1 MKKLFAIILVA
12 LFLFNTAGYYFVFS
26 FNQYTIRREIHNLIK
41 SGHFEGSCI
50 TLRITNPET
59 DPEFKWVDIREFRYK
74 GVLYDLCS
82 EVTDGSVTIFKC
94 FNDKEEDEL
103 ISCFNH
109 AQEFTFGEKSH
120 SRAKHAAAMLHHVI
134 TLALLDSAT
143 VQSPLISTRISFIS
157 PFYFLFSIFHPP
169 TSPPPEFL
177 G

>member
-1 MKKLFAIILVA
+1 MKKLSAILLVA

-41 SGHFEGSCI
+41 SGHYEGSCI
-50 TLRITNPET
+50 SLRIANPET

-103 ISCFNH
+103 ISCFDH
-109 AQEFTFGEKSH
+109 TQEYNFGEKSP
-120 SRAKHAAAMLHHVI
+120 SRVRHAAAMLHHMI
-134 TLALLDSAT
+134 TLALLDSQT
-143 VQSPLISTRISFIS
+143 EQSPPVLTKISFIS
-157 PFYFLFSIFHPP
+157 PLYFPFSIFHPP
-169 TSPPPEFL
+169 LSPPPEL
-177 G
+177 LS